1 MQHYGVGGGPLDEEP
16 VHGEWRGVG
25 PVTQVAVFELIPSSS
40 ASSDTSSAAVSVAA
54 GGPAFDD
61 GSPLQQA
68 WSSEETHALPC
79 HATF

>member
-1 MQHYGVGGGPLDEEP
+1 MQHYGVCGGPLDEEP

-54 GGPAFDD
+54 GPAFDD
-61 GSPLQQA
+61 GSPLQQV

-79 HATF
+79 HVTF